1 MVIYSLEEKNSEF
14 YPLRNLPS
22 QITHDG
28 SMGLEFFYLLHIPN
42 MFLAKCMHIIPY
54 AYTIIPYMSH
64 EKNPALLSIE
74 SWMVNDG
81 ILISW
86 FMK

>member
-22 QITHDG
+22 QISHDG
-28 SMGLEFFYLLHIPN
+28 SMGLEIFYLLHVPN

-54 AYTIIPYMSH
+54 MSH
-64 EKNPALLSIE
+64 KKKLLLSIE